1 MIFRTVP
8 QGAVRIHGRFFM
20 KRVLTV
26 FLALSFALIAALAGC
41 TGSRP
46 SPEAQ
51 ITSETAAPTAEQAMT
66 PAPTAEQAMTPAPT
80 AEQAMTPA
88 PTAAQTDT
96 PAPTAAP
103 TNTPEPT
110 AAPTNTPKPTAAPT
124 NTPKPTAKPT
134 NTPKPTA
141 KPTNTPKPTAKP
153 TNTPKPG
160 SGDQSVFDDSA
171 FLGSSVLHGIY
182 AYGIITHGTFLTKIG
197 VNVNTVYTSKLPG
210 SSVPIIDE
218 LNGKHYGK
226 IFFNFGT
233 NEAGWPSQST
243 FISRYGALIDDVHSR
258 VPGAALYVLA
268 ITPVTKERSD
278 SATDG
283 INMTNINALNGRIKT
298 MCSEKGVTFIKNP
311 PEFTNSA
318 GYLPSE
324 ASSDGIHLNP
334 KYYRIWAA
342 YLIDKL
348 S

>member
-1 MIFRTVP
+1 
-8 QGAVRIHGRFFM
+8 M

-26 FLALSFALIAALAGC
+26 LLALNFALISAFAGC
-41 TGSRP
+41 RP
-46 SPEAQ
+46 APWPEAQ
-51 ITSETAAPTAEQAMT
+51 VPADTGAAFTDEPATEQAASYAPAAEPTDAPASTAE
-66 PAPTAEQAMTPAPT
+66 PTDA
-80 AEQAMTPA
+80 
-88 PTAAQTDT
+88 

-103 TNTPEPT
+103 ANTAKPTETLKPTDTPKPT
-110 AAPTNTPKPTAAPT
+110 AKPTNTPKPTAKPT
-124 NTPKPTAKPT
+124 DTPKPTAKPT

-160 SGDQSVFDDSA
+160 SGDQSVFDDTA
-171 FLGSSVLHGIY
+171 FMGSSVLHGMY
-182 AYGIITHGTFLTKIG
+182 AYGIMTHGTFLTKIG

-218 LNGKHYGK
+218 LNGKKYGK
-226 IFFNFGT
+226 IIFNFGT

-243 FISRYGALIDDVHSR
+243 FIRKYGDLIDDVHSR

-278 SATDG
+278 GATDG
-283 INMTNINALNGRIKT
+283 INMTNINALNGKIKT

-311 PEFTNSA
+311 PKFTNSS
-318 GYLPSE
+318 GYLPDE
-324 ASSDGIHLNP
+324 ASSDGIHLSP
-334 KYYRIWAA
+334 KYYRTWAA
-342 YLIDKL
+342 YLVEKF